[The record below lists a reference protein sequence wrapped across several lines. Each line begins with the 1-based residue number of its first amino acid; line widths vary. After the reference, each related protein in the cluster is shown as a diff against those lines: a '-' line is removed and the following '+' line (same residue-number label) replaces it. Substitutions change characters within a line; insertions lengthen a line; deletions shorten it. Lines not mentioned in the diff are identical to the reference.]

1 MPPKNW
7 KPDLNSE
14 ERKLFMEFIKKMERD
29 LDRAERELDNIEKT
43 FQVLIS
49 PRARITV
56 CLN

>member
-7 KPDLNSE
+7 KPDLSSE

-29 LDRAERELDNIEKT
+29 LDRAERELDKIEKT